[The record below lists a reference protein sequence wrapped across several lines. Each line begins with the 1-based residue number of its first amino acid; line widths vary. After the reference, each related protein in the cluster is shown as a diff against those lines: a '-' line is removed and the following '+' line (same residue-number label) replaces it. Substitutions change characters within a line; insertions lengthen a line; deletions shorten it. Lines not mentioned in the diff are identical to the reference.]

1 MDLVMGEILRFK
13 HIQDCIGAIQK
24 ICHASF
30 SAEVCGFVGFDH
42 ELNEYLVK
50 EEDNISSDPKS
61 YFLINPLS
69 YLLFKDKY
77 SMVAVFH
84 SHLIG
89 DEKESEFDVKM
100 SEGCCQPFLI
110 YSLNSKK
117 INIYTP
123 QNPEG
128 DVKVLERFKAAI

>member
-1 MDLVMGEILRFK
+1 MGEILRFK

-61 YFLINPLS
+61 Y
-69 YLLFKDKY
+69 
-77 SMVAVFH
+77 
-84 SHLIG
+84 
-89 DEKESEFDVKM
+89 VKM